1 MNSAMTWFKRITL
14 FSLTNI
20 AVIFVLTIILRL
32 TGLEQY
38 LYNEFGMPIGFW
50 LIIAVVL
57 GFGGS
62 FISLLLSKT
71 LAIRSTGAHVIDQP
85 RNEVERWLLG
95 SVAAMAR
102 KANIATPDVAI
113 YESPDMNAFA
123 TGASRNKSLVA
134 VSTGLL
140 QRMGRDEV
148 EAVLGHE
155 VAHVANGD
163 MITMSL
169 LQGVLN
175 TFVIF
180 FSRVIGF
187 IVDKVVFKNE
197 RGFGIGYFITVIF
210 AQIVLGI
217 LATIIVSA
225 FSRWR
230 EYRADA
236 GGAAYKSRGAMI
248 GALEQLKAAHEPH
261 DLPEQLKAFGIN
273 GGIGGG
279 IKRLF
284 ASHPPID
291 ERIAALQNPTR

>member
-1 MNSAMTWFKRITL
+1 MTWFKRITL

>member
-1 MNSAMTWFKRITL
+1 MTWFKRITL

-187 IVDKVVFKNE
+187 IVDKVIFKNE

-217 LATIIVSA
+217 LATMIVSA

>member
-1 MNSAMTWFKRITL
+1 MTWFKRITL

-187 IVDKVVFKNE
+187 IVDKVIFKNE

-217 LATIIVSA
+217 LATMIVSA

-273 GGIGGG
+273 GGIGDG

>member
-1 MNSAMTWFKRITL
+1 MMWFKRIFL
-14 FSLTNI
+14 FGLTNI
-20 AVIFVLTIILRL
+20 AVIFVLTVILRL

-38 LYNEFGMPIGFW
+38 LYSEFGMPIGFW
-50 LIIAVVL
+50 VIIAVVL

-62 FISLLLSKT
+62 FISLLLSRT
-71 LAIRSTGAHVIDQP
+71 LAIRGTGAHVIDQP

-95 SVAAMAR
+95 SVSAMAR
-102 KANIATPDVAI
+102 KANIATPDVAV

-123 TGASRNKSLVA
+123 TGASRNKALVA

-187 IVDKVVFKNE
+187 VIDKAVFKNQ
-197 RGFGIGYFITVIF
+197 RGLGIGYFISVIF

-217 LATIIVSA
+217 LASIIVSA

-248 GALEQLKAAHEPH
+248 AALERLKAAHEPH

-279 IKRLF
+279 LKRLL

-291 ERIAALQNPTR
+291 ERIAALQHPAR

>member
-1 MNSAMTWFKRITL
+1 MMWFKRITL
-14 FSLTNI
+14 FGLTNI
-20 AVIFVLTIILRL
+20 AVIFVLTVILRL

-38 LYNEFGMPIGFW
+38 LYSEFGMPIGFW
-50 LIIAVVL
+50 VIIAVVL

-71 LAIRSTGAHVIDQP
+71 MAIRATRAHVIDQP
-85 RNEVERWLLG
+85 KNEVERWLLG

-102 KANIATPDVAI
+102 KANIATPDVAV

-187 IVDKVVFKNE
+187 VVDKVVFKNE

-217 LATIIVSA
+217 LATMIVSA

-248 GALEQLKAAHEPH
+248 SALERLKAAHEPH
-261 DLPEQLKAFGIN
+261 DLPDQLKAFGIN
-273 GGIGGG
+273 SGIGGG

-291 ERIAALQNPTR
+291 DRIAALQNPSR

>member
-1 MNSAMTWFKRITL
+1 MTWFKRITL

-273 GGIGGG
+273 GGIGDG

>member
-1 MNSAMTWFKRITL
+1 MTWFKRITL

-187 IVDKVVFKNE
+187 IVDKVIFKNE

>member
-1 MNSAMTWFKRITL
+1 MMWFKRITL

-20 AVIFVLTIILRL
+20 AVIFVLTVILRL

-38 LYNEFGMPIGFW
+38 LYSEFGMPIGFW

-71 LAIRSTGAHVIDQP
+71 MAIRGTGAHVIDQP

-248 GALEQLKAAHEPH
+248 GALERLKAAHEPH

-291 ERIAALQNPTR
+291 QRIAALQNPTR